1 MSTDTGVYPREQC
14 VLRYLLEA
22 RAAATP
28 DKTYVA
34 LQDGSTLSY
43 GDFHARVRA
52 AASGLARLGVAQG
65 DHVVV
70 WLPTGLEGLTTWFA
84 INYLGAVYVPLNI
97 AYRGGILEH
106 ALNLSDAKLA
116 VIHGDLASRLTE
128 IPLASLRDV
137 VVLHDRGVQIAGLA
151 THPFSLLEHGEGR
164 LPELAAPIEPWDT
177 HAIIFTSGTTGP
189 SKGVLQSYM
198 HLYNY
203 TMGYTL
209 ATAADRFLVSLPLFH
224 VGGTSPRMVMLTRGG
239 SIALMEAFSTDSF
252 WEVVHRT
259 QSTTTILL
267 GVMASF
273 LNKLPAP
280 PDGIGKCLKW
290 VSVVP
295 LDEEA
300 IAFGKRFN
308 ITIKT
313 GFNMTEA
320 PSPLV
325 SEPNP
330 TAIGSAGRPRAGIEC
345 RIVDAHDCEVAVGDI
360 GELIVSS
367 DRPWALNHGY
377 YKNPQATVEAWRNG
391 WFHTGDGFRRD
402 EQGNYYFV
410 DRIKDAIRRRGE
422 NISSFEVEAEVLKH
436 PMIREAA
443 AVAVK
448 SDVAEDEVMVAV
460 SLAPGA
466 EFDPAELIHFLQPR
480 MAHFMIPRYVRVL
493 PDLPKTPTSKV
504 QKHLL
509 RSAGVTPDAWDRE
522 AAGIR
527 IRRERLGDG

>member
-1 MSTDTGVYPREQC
+1 MPTDKSVYPREKC
-14 VLRYLLEA
+14 VLRYQLDA

-28 DKTYVA
+28 DRTYVV
-34 LQDGSTLSY
+34 LQDGSSLSY
-43 GDFHARVRA
+43 GVFLKRVRI
-52 AASGLARLGVAQG
+52 AASGLARLGVKKG

-70 WLPTGLEGLTTWFA
+70 WLPTNIEALTTWFA

-106 ALNLSDAKLA
+106 ALNLSDAALA
-116 VIHGDLASRLTE
+116 VVHGDLVSRLAE
-128 IPLASLRDV
+128 VSLATLRDV
-137 VVLHDRGVQIAGLA
+137 VVFHDKGVVVEGLA
-151 THPFSLLEHGEGR
+151 VHPFSLLEQSDDH
-164 LPELAAPIEPWDT
+164 LPELADPIEPWDT

-203 TMGYTL
+203 GGGYPL
-209 ATAADRFLVSLPLFH
+209 ATAEDRFLVSLPLFH
-224 VGGTSPRMVMLTRGG
+224 VGGTSPPTVMLARGG
-239 SIALMEAFSTDSF
+239 SIALMDGFSTDSF
-252 WEVVHRT
+252 WETVHRT

-273 LNKLPAP
+273 LNKRPAP
-280 PDGIGKCLKW
+280 PDGIGKSLKW

-295 LDEEA
+295 LEDEA

-308 ITIKT
+308 ITVMT

-330 TAIGSAGRPRAGIEC
+330 TAVGSAGRPRAGMEC
-345 RIVDAHDCEVAVGDI
+345 RIVDAHDCEVAVGEI
-360 GELIVSS
+360 GELIVRSE
-367 DRPWALNHGY
+367 RPWALNHGY
-377 YKNPQATVEAWRNG
+377 YKNPEATAEAWRNG
-391 WFHTGDGFRRD
+391 WFHTGDGFRSDR
-402 EQGNYYFV
+402 QGNYYFV

-436 PMIREAA
+436 PVVREAA

-448 SDVAEDEVMVAV
+448 SDVAEDEVMVVV
-460 SLAPGA
+460 SLAPDA
-466 EFDPAELIHFLQPR
+466 TFDPAELIHFLQPR

-493 PDLPKTPTSKV
+493 SDLPKTPTSKV

-509 RSAGVTPDAWDRE
+509 RTAGVTPDTWDRE

-527 IRRERLGDG
+527 IRRDKLGGD